1 MHMGEVGQVKS
12 GPVEK
17 LEGSVRMVPVTLEKG
32 I

>member
-1 MHMGEVGQVKS
+1 MHMSEVGQMKS

-17 LEGSVRMVPVTLEKG
+17 LEGSVWVVPVTLEEA